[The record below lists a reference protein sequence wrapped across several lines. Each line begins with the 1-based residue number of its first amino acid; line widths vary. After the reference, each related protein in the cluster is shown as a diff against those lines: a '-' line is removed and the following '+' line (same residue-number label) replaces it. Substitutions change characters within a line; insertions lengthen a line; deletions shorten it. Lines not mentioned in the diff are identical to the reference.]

1 MPTMRHSAALE
12 RRLAAAE
19 QKTRALFERRVAELV
34 GAEFGDAP
42 APVQRAMLAQMR
54 AWHRQQVSDP
64 TRPHDV
70 GAFLRAVAE
79 AAPEIANRVAG
90 KLGVD
95 VSDSS

>member
-1 MPTMRHSAALE
+1 MRRNTAIE
-12 RRLAAAE
+12 RRLTAAE
-19 QKTRALFERRVAELV
+19 QKTQLLLERRVAELV
-34 GAEFGDAP
+34 AAEFGDAP
-42 APVQRAMLAQMR
+42 EPVQRAMLAQMR
-54 AWHRQQVSDP
+54 AWHRQQVNDP

-70 GAFLRAVAE
+70 GAFLRAIAE